1 MKTRMRTRRKGRTAR
16 VKSEEEGDRGL
27 RRRLILDQGSN
38 SSRSSPE
45 SEGKLVETASGGRG
59 GGEPPS
65 NKSIPAA
72 KDISLLNLEDFT
84 PPSV

>member
-45 SEGKLVETASGGRG
+45 SEGKLVETASGGG
-59 GGEPPS
+59 GGEEG
-65 NKSIPAA
+65 NLPAT
-72 KDISLLNLEDFT
+72 KVYLQPRTSRCLI
-84 PPSV
+84 

>member
-45 SEGKLVETASGGRG
+45 SEGKLVETASGG

>member
-45 SEGKLVETASGGRG
+45 SEGKLVETASGG
-59 GGEPPS
+59 GEPPS

>member
-27 RRRLILDQGSN
+27 RRRLILDHGSN

-45 SEGKLVETASGGRG
+45 SEGKLVETASGGGG